1 MSVQK
6 CRGSGNRVKYADHV
20 YSAVQVNWP
29 GSLMTTDKRKK
40 RSTKTISSAM
50 LMNAYETQNPDST
63 KEIIIIP
70 SLLWGVYTCWS
81 GSSLARWYKRLGDR
95 GAGTCGHL
103 ATCVICMQHV
113 TAISSRTLLTCGTF
127 PGPSFLRPRVRGRS
141 PWMNHRYHGG
151 TQNHAIV

>member
-1 MSVQK
+1 MQIMCILQSKSIDRDPLWPQT
-6 CRGSGNRVKYADHV
+6 RGRN
-20 YSAVQVNWP
+20 
-29 GSLMTTDKRKK
+29 DKLKPFHPQCLW
-40 RSTKTISSAM
+40 M
-50 LMNAYETQNPDST
+50 LMKHKIQIRP
-63 KEIIIIP
+63 KK
-70 SLLWGVYTCWS
+70 SLLFHHFFG
-81 GSSLARWYKRLGDR
+81 GFIPAGPEARSLARWYKRLGDR

-151 TQNHAIV
+151 TQNHAIVLVCRKCM